1 MGKPIVMAFVTLI
14 SVHVLTRSWSV
25 AGCIA
30 LIPLL
35 LGLLNVLANVGY
47 AVTAFSLI
55 AAVAW
60 TVMAPNTKLHVAK
73 VAQTVWADFT
83 HTAEAD
89 GQTARDGH
97 RHGPS

>member
-1 MGKPIVMAFVTLI
+1 MVKPILMAFVTLI
-14 SVHVLTRSWSV
+14 SVHVLTKSWYI

-35 LGLLNVLANVGY
+35 LGLLNVLVNVGY

-60 TVMAPNTKLHVAK
+60 TVMTPNTKLHVAK
-73 VAQTVWADFT
+73 AAERVWADFT
-83 HTAEAD
+83 RSTEAEDQAPQ
-89 GQTARDGH
+89 GGH
-97 RHGPS
+97 KHG

>member
-14 SVHVLTRSWSV
+14 SVHVLTRSWPI

-35 LGLLNVLANVGY
+35 LGLLNVLVNVGY

-60 TVMAPNTKLHVAK
+60 TVMTPTTKLHVAK
-73 VAQTVWADFT
+73 VAERVWTDFT
-83 HTAEAD
+83 RSAEAD
-89 GQTARDGH
+89 GDAPQGGNKLGR
-97 RHGPS
+97 S

>member
-1 MGKPIVMAFVTLI
+1 MGKPILMAFVTLI
-14 SVHVLTRSWSV
+14 SVHVLTRSWSI

-35 LGLLNVLANVGY
+35 LGLLNVLVNVGY

-60 TVMAPNTKLHVAK
+60 TVMTPNTKVHVAK
-73 VAQTVWADFT
+73 IAQSVWTDFT
-83 HTAEAD
+83 HSAETD
-89 GQTARDGH
+89 GQTAHTGNKQT
-97 RHGPS
+97 PS